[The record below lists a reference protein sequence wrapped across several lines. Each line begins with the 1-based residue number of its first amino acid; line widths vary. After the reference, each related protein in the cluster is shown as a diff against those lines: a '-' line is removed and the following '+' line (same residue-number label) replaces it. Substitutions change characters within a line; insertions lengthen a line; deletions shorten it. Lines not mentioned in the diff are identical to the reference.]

1 MLDLN
6 VKSPAEQR
14 ISLGTATFGLDYGIT
29 NQKGKLPLK
38 DIEKILA
45 RALECGIYEIDT
57 AQDYGDA
64 EKRLG
69 QIGVK
74 NFRVTT
80 KTAPPRDNIQLGKWN
95 ISRSLDLS
103 LNRLKVESCHG
114 FLLHDTGPL
123 HNDGAEQIAKQLH
136 QLKTEKR
143 VSHIGF
149 SSYDPAEA
157 ELLCERY
164 DFDMVQLPFNL
175 LDQRAGESGALARLK
190 KRGVSVS
197 VRSVFLQG
205 LLLSPPS
212 TSQNNAN
219 LPLEAVEE
227 FHQRCQKRNVTPLGA
242 ALGFVLQEKDIS
254 SIVLGCASLKEWEE
268 LLFALKQPRVTIS
281 WSPQTN
287 FQREMLDP
295 RTWGTG
301 SPAATSAKTH
311 KERDP

>member
-1 MLDLN
+1 MLDPN
-6 VKSPAEQR
+6 VKGAAEQR

-29 NQKGKLPLK
+29 NQQGKLPLK

-45 RALECGIYEIDT
+45 RALECGICEIDT
-57 AQDYGDA
+57 AQAYGDA
-64 EKRLG
+64 EDRLG
-69 QIGVK
+69 QIGLK
-74 NFRVTT
+74 DFQVTT
-80 KTAPPRDNIQLGKWN
+80 KTSPSGDNITLGKWN
-95 ISRSLDLS
+95 ISKALELS
-103 LNRLKVESCHG
+103 LSRLKVENCHG
-114 FLLHDTGPL
+114 FLLHDTAPF
-123 HNDGAEQIAKQLH
+123 HNEGADQIAKQLH
-136 QLKTEKR
+136 QLKSEKR

-149 SSYDPAEA
+149 SSYEPAEA

-268 LLFALKQPRVTIS
+268 ILFALKQPGVTIS

-287 FQREMLDP
+287 FQREMMDP
-295 RTWGTG
+295 RKWGTG
-301 SPAATSAKTH
+301 APLAISTK
-311 KERDP
+311 

>member
-1 MLDLN
+1 MIDPN
-6 VKSPAEQR
+6 VKDLSDQR
-14 ISLGTATFGLDYGIT
+14 ICLGTATFGLDYGIT
-29 NQKGKLPLK
+29 TLQGKLPLK

-45 RALECGIYEIDT
+45 RALECGICEIDT
-57 AQDYGDA
+57 AQAYGDA
-64 EKRLG
+64 EERLG

-74 NFRVTT
+74 DFRVTT
-80 KTAPPRDNIQLGKWN
+80 KTAPPRDNLTLGKWN
-95 ISRSLDLS
+95 ISKALELS
-103 LNRLKVESCHG
+103 LSRLKVENCHG
-114 FLLHDTGPL
+114 FLLHDTAPF
-123 HNDGAEQIAKQLH
+123 HSEGADQIAKQLH
-136 QLKTEKR
+136 QLKSEKR

-149 SSYDPAEA
+149 SSYEPAEA

-268 LLFALKQPRVTIS
+268 ILFALKQPGVTIS

-287 FQREMLDP
+287 FQREMMDP
-295 RTWGTG
+295 RKWGTG
-301 SPAATSAKTH
+301 APLAISTK
-311 KERDP
+311 

>member
-1 MLDLN
+1 MIDPN
-6 VKSPAEQR
+6 VKDLSDQR
-14 ISLGTATFGLDYGIT
+14 ICLGTATFGLDYGIT
-29 NQKGKLPLK
+29 NQQGKLPQK

-45 RALECGIYEIDT
+45 RALECGICEIDT
-57 AQDYGDA
+57 AQAYGDA
-64 EKRLG
+64 EERLG
-69 QIGVK
+69 QIGLK
-74 NFRVTT
+74 DFQVTT
-80 KTAPPRDNIQLGKWN
+80 KISPSGDNITLGKWN

-103 LNRLKVESCHG
+103 LSRLKVESCHG

-123 HNDGAEQIAKQLH
+123 HNDGAEQIAKELH
-136 QLKTEKR
+136 QLKSEKR

-149 SSYDPAEA
+149 SSYEPAEA

-190 KRGVSVS
+190 KRGVYVS

-219 LPLEAVEE
+219 LPLDAVKE
-227 FHQRCQKRNVTPLGA
+227 FHHACQKRKITPLRA

-268 LLFALKQPRVTIS
+268 ILFALKQPGVTIS

-287 FQREMLDP
+287 FQREMMDP
-295 RTWGTG
+295 RKWGTG
-301 SPAATSAKTH
+301 APLAISTK
-311 KERDP
+311 

>member
-1 MLDLN
+1 MIDPN
-6 VKSPAEQR
+6 VKDLSDQR
-14 ISLGTATFGLDYGIT
+14 ICLGTATFGLDYGIT
-29 NQKGKLPLK
+29 NQQGKLPQK

-45 RALECGIYEIDT
+45 RALECGICEIDT
-57 AQDYGDA
+57 AQAYGDA
-64 EKRLG
+64 EERLG
-69 QIGVK
+69 QIGLK
-74 NFRVTT
+74 DFQVTT
-80 KTAPPRDNIQLGKWN
+80 KISPSGDNITLGKWN

-103 LNRLKVESCHG
+103 LSRLKVESCHG

-123 HNDGAEQIAKQLH
+123 HNDGAEQIAKELH
-136 QLKTEKR
+136 QLKSEKR
-143 VSHIGF
+143 VSRIGF
-149 SSYDPAEA
+149 SSYDPTEA

-175 LDQRAGESGALARLK
+175 LDQRAVESGALARLK

-227 FHQRCQKRNVTPLGA
+227 FHQRCQKHRVTPLQA

-268 LLFALKQPRVTIS
+268 ILSVIKQPRATIS
-281 WSPQTN
+281 WSPQIDL
-287 FQREMLDP
+287 QKEMLDP
-295 RTWGTG
+295 RRWQIGLPSGTF
-301 SPAATSAKTH
+301 TK
-311 KERDP
+311 

>member
-1 MLDLN
+1 MIDPN
-6 VKSPAEQR
+6 VKDLSDQR
-14 ISLGTATFGLDYGIT
+14 ICLGTATFGLDYGIT
-29 NQKGKLPLK
+29 NLQGKLPLK

-45 RALECGIYEIDT
+45 RALECGICEIDT
-57 AQDYGDA
+57 AQAYGDA
-64 EKRLG
+64 EERLG
-69 QIGVK
+69 QIGLK
-74 NFRVTT
+74 DFQVTT
-80 KTAPPRDNIQLGKWN
+80 KTSPSGDNITLGKWN
-95 ISRSLDLS
+95 ISKALELS
-103 LNRLKVESCHG
+103 LSRLKVENCHG
-114 FLLHDTGPL
+114 FLLHDTAPF
-123 HNDGAEQIAKQLH
+123 HSEGADQIAKQLH
-136 QLKTEKR
+136 QLKSEKR

-149 SSYDPAEA
+149 SSYEPAEA
-157 ELLCERY
+157 ELLCGRY

-227 FHQRCQKRNVTPLGA
+227 FHQECQKHRVTPLQA

-268 LLFALKQPRVTIS
+268 ILSVIKQPRATIS
-281 WSPQTN
+281 WSPQTDL
-287 FQREMLDP
+287 QKEMLDP
-295 RTWGTG
+295 RRWQIG
-301 SPAATSAKTH
+301 SPSGTFTK
-311 KERDP
+311 

>member
-1 MLDLN
+1 MIDPN
-6 VKSPAEQR
+6 VKDLSDQR
-14 ISLGTATFGLDYGIT
+14 ICLGTATFGLDYGIT
-29 NQKGKLPLK
+29 NQQGKLPQK

-45 RALECGIYEIDT
+45 RALECGICEIDT
-57 AQDYGDA
+57 AQAYGDA
-64 EKRLG
+64 EERLG
-69 QIGVK
+69 QIGLK
-74 NFRVTT
+74 DFQVTT
-80 KTAPPRDNIQLGKWN
+80 KISPSGDNITLGKWN

-103 LNRLKVESCHG
+103 LSRLKVESCHG

-123 HNDGAEQIAKQLH
+123 HNDGAEQIAKELH
-136 QLKTEKR
+136 QLKSEKR

-149 SSYDPAEA
+149 SSYEPAEA

-227 FHQRCQKRNVTPLGA
+227 FHQRCQKRRVTPLGA

-268 LLFALKQPRVTIS
+268 ILLALKQPGVTIS

-287 FQREMLDP
+287 FQREMMDP
-295 RTWGTG
+295 RKWGTG
-301 SPAATSAKTH
+301 APLAISTK
-311 KERDP
+311 

>member
-1 MLDLN
+1 MIDPN
-6 VKSPAEQR
+6 VKDLSDQR
-14 ISLGTATFGLDYGIT
+14 ICLGTATFGLDYGIT
-29 NQKGKLPLK
+29 NQQGKLPQK

-45 RALECGIYEIDT
+45 RALECGICEIDT
-57 AQDYGDA
+57 AQAYGDA
-64 EKRLG
+64 EERLG
-69 QIGVK
+69 QIGLK
-74 NFRVTT
+74 DFQVTT
-80 KTAPPRDNIQLGKWN
+80 KISPPGDNITLGKWN
-95 ISRSLDLS
+95 ISKALEISLS
-103 LNRLKVESCHG
+103 RLKVECCHG
-114 FLLHDTGPL
+114 FLLHDTAPF
-123 HNDGAEQIAKQLH
+123 HNEGADQIAKQLH
-136 QLKTEKR
+136 QLKSEKR

-149 SSYDPAEA
+149 SSYEPAEA

-268 LLFALKQPRVTIS
+268 ILFAFKQPGVTIS

-287 FQREMLDP
+287 FQREMMDP
-295 RTWGTG
+295 RKWGTG
-301 SPAATSAKTH
+301 APLAISTK
-311 KERDP
+311 

>member
-1 MLDLN
+1 MLDPN
-6 VKSPAEQR
+6 VKGPAEQR

-29 NQKGKLPLK
+29 NQQGKPSLEE
-38 DIEKILA
+38 IEKILA
-45 RALECGIYEIDT
+45 LAIQCGVYQIDT
-57 AQDYGDA
+57 AQGYGDA
-64 EKRLG
+64 EERLG

-80 KTAPPRDNIQLGKWN
+80 KAAPPGDNIQLGKWN

-103 LNRLKVESCHG
+103 LSRLKVESCHG

-123 HNDGAEQIAKQLH
+123 HNDGAEQIAKELH
-136 QLKTEKR
+136 QLKSEKR
-143 VSHIGF
+143 VSRIGF
-149 SSYDPAEA
+149 SSYDPTEA

-205 LLLSPPS
+205 LLLSLPRS
-212 TSQNNAN
+212 SQQNAN

-227 FHQRCQKRNVTPLGA
+227 FHQECQKHRVTPLQA

-268 LLFALKQPRVTIS
+268 ILSVIKQPRATIS
-281 WSPQTN
+281 WSLQN
-287 FQREMLDP
+287 DLQKEMLDP
-295 RTWGTG
+295 RRWQIG
-301 SPAATSAKTH
+301 SPSGTFTK
-311 KERDP
+311 

>member
-1 MLDLN
+1 MIDPN
-6 VKSPAEQR
+6 VKDLSDQR
-14 ISLGTATFGLDYGIT
+14 ICLGTATFGLDYGIT
-29 NQKGKLPLK
+29 NLQGKLPLK

-45 RALECGIYEIDT
+45 RALECGICEIDT
-57 AQDYGDA
+57 AQAYGDA
-64 EKRLG
+64 EERLG
-69 QIGVK
+69 QIGLK
-74 NFRVTT
+74 DFQVTT
-80 KTAPPRDNIQLGKWN
+80 KTSPSGDNITLGKWN
-95 ISRSLDLS
+95 ISKALELS
-103 LNRLKVESCHG
+103 LSRLKVENCHG
-114 FLLHDTGPL
+114 FLLHDTAPF
-123 HNDGAEQIAKQLH
+123 HSEGADQIAKQLH
-136 QLKTEKR
+136 QLKSEKR

-149 SSYDPAEA
+149 SSYEPAEA

-268 LLFALKQPRVTIS
+268 ILFALKQPGVTIS

-287 FQREMLDP
+287 FQREMMDP
-295 RTWGTG
+295 RKWETG
-301 SPAATSAKTH
+301 APLAISTK
-311 KERDP
+311 

>member
-1 MLDLN
+1 MIDPN
-6 VKSPAEQR
+6 VKDLSDQR
-14 ISLGTATFGLDYGIT
+14 ICLGTATFGLDYGIT
-29 NQKGKLPLK
+29 NLQGKLPLK

-45 RALECGIYEIDT
+45 RALECGICEIDT
-57 AQDYGDA
+57 AQAYGDA
-64 EKRLG
+64 EERLG
-69 QIGVK
+69 QIGLK
-74 NFRVTT
+74 DFQVTT
-80 KTAPPRDNIQLGKWN
+80 KTSPSGDNITLGKWN
-95 ISRSLDLS
+95 ISKALELS
-103 LNRLKVESCHG
+103 LSRLKVENCHG
-114 FLLHDTGPL
+114 FLLHDTAPF
-123 HNDGAEQIAKQLH
+123 HSEGADQIAKQLH
-136 QLKTEKR
+136 QLKSEKR

-149 SSYDPAEA
+149 SSYEPAEA

-254 SIVLGCASLKEWEE
+254 SIVLGCASIKEWEE
-268 LLFALKQPRVTIS
+268 ILFALKQPRVTIS

-287 FQREMLDP
+287 FQSEMLDP

-301 SPAATSAKTH
+301 SPLAIATK
-311 KERDP
+311 

>member
-1 MLDLN
+1 MLDPN
-6 VKSPAEQR
+6 VKGAAEQR

-29 NQKGKLPLK
+29 NQQGKLPLK

-45 RALECGIYEIDT
+45 RALECGICEIDT
-57 AQDYGDA
+57 AQAYGDA
-64 EKRLG
+64 EERLG
-69 QIGVK
+69 QIGLK
-74 NFRVTT
+74 DFQVTT
-80 KTAPPRDNIQLGKWN
+80 KTSPSGDNITLGKWN
-95 ISRSLDLS
+95 ISKALELS
-103 LNRLKVESCHG
+103 LSRLKVENCHG
-114 FLLHDTGPL
+114 FLLHDTAPF
-123 HNDGAEQIAKQLH
+123 HSEGADQIAKQLH
-136 QLKTEKR
+136 QLKSEKR

-149 SSYDPAEA
+149 SSYEPAEA

-268 LLFALKQPRVTIS
+268 ILFALKQPGVTIS

-287 FQREMLDP
+287 FQREMMDP
-295 RTWGTG
+295 RKWGTG
-301 SPAATSAKTH
+301 APVAISTK
-311 KERDP
+311 

>member
-1 MLDLN
+1 MLDPN
-6 VKSPAEQR
+6 VKGAAEQR

-29 NQKGKLPLK
+29 NQQGKLPLK

-45 RALECGIYEIDT
+45 RALECGICEIDT
-57 AQDYGDA
+57 AQAYGDA
-64 EKRLG
+64 EERLG
-69 QIGVK
+69 QIGLK
-74 NFRVTT
+74 DFQVTT
-80 KTAPPRDNIQLGKWN
+80 KTSPSGDNITLGKWN
-95 ISRSLDLS
+95 ISKALELS
-103 LNRLKVESCHG
+103 LSRLKVENCHG
-114 FLLHDTGPL
+114 FLLHDTAPF
-123 HNDGAEQIAKQLH
+123 HSEGADQIAKQLH
-136 QLKTEKR
+136 QLKSEKR

-149 SSYDPAEA
+149 SSYEPAEA

-268 LLFALKQPRVTIS
+268 ILFALKQPGVTIS

-287 FQREMLDP
+287 FQREMMDP
-295 RTWGTG
+295 RKWGTG
-301 SPAATSAKTH
+301 APLAISTK
-311 KERDP
+311 

>member
-1 MLDLN
+1 MFNKPARNKKPLN
-6 VKSPAEQR
+6 SHQIER
-14 ISLGTATFGLDYGIT
+14 NICIGTATFGLDYGIT
-29 NQKGKLPLK
+29 NQQGKLPQK

-45 RALECGIYEIDT
+45 RALECGICEIDT
-57 AQDYGDA
+57 AQAYGDA
-64 EKRLG
+64 EERLG

-80 KTAPPRDNIQLGKWN
+80 KTAPPGYNIQLGKWN

-103 LNRLKVESCHG
+103 LSRLKVESCHG

-123 HNDGAEQIAKQLH
+123 HNDGAEQIAKELH
-136 QLKTEKR
+136 QLKSEKR
-143 VSHIGF
+143 VSRIGF
-149 SSYDPAEA
+149 SSYDPTEA

-268 LLFALKQPRVTIS
+268 ILFVLKQPRVTIS
-281 WSPQTN
+281 WSPQTDL
-287 FQREMLDP
+287 QKKMLDP
-295 RTWGTG
+295 RRWQIG
-301 SPAATSAKTH
+301 SPSGTFTK
-311 KERDP
+311 

>member
-1 MLDLN
+1 MLDPN
-6 VKSPAEQR
+6 VKGAAEQR

-29 NQKGKLPLK
+29 NQQGKLPLK

-45 RALECGIYEIDT
+45 RALECGICEIDT
-57 AQDYGDA
+57 AQAYGDA
-64 EKRLG
+64 EERLG
-69 QIGVK
+69 QIGLK
-74 NFRVTT
+74 DFQVTT
-80 KTAPPRDNIQLGKWN
+80 KTSPSGDNITLGKWN
-95 ISRSLDLS
+95 ISKALELS
-103 LNRLKVESCHG
+103 LSRLKVENCHG
-114 FLLHDTGPL
+114 FLLHDTAPF
-123 HNDGAEQIAKQLH
+123 HSEGADQIAKQLH
-136 QLKTEKR
+136 QLKSEKR

-149 SSYDPAEA
+149 SSYEPAEA

-268 LLFALKQPRVTIS
+268 ILFALKQPGVTIS

-287 FQREMLDP
+287 FQREMMDP
-295 RTWGTG
+295 RKWGTG
-301 SPAATSAKTH
+301 APLAISTQ
-311 KERDP
+311 

>member
-1 MLDLN
+1 MLDPN

-29 NQKGKLPLK
+29 NQQGKLPLK

-45 RALECGIYEIDT
+45 RALECGICEIDT
-57 AQDYGDA
+57 AEAYGDA
-64 EKRLG
+64 EERLG

-74 NFRVTT
+74 DFRVTT
-80 KTAPPRDNIQLGKWN
+80 KTSPSGDNITLGKWN
-95 ISRSLDLS
+95 ISKAVELS
-103 LNRLKVESCHG
+103 LSRLKVENCHG
-114 FLLHDTGPL
+114 FLLHDTAPF
-123 HNDGAEQIAKQLH
+123 HNKGADQIAKQLH
-136 QLKTEKR
+136 QLKSEKR

-149 SSYDPAEA
+149 SSYEPAEA

-205 LLLSPPS
+205 LLLSLPRS
-212 TSQNNAN
+212 SQQNAN

-227 FHQRCQKRNVTPLGA
+227 FHQECQKHRVTPLQA

-268 LLFALKQPRVTIS
+268 ILSVIKQPRATIS

-287 FQREMLDP
+287 FQREMMDP

-301 SPAATSAKTH
+301 APLAI
-311 KERDP
+311 

>member
-1 MLDLN
+1 MLDRN
-6 VKSPAEQR
+6 AKVPSEQR
-14 ISLGTATFGLDYGIT
+14 ICLGTATFGLDYGIT
-29 NQKGKLPLK
+29 NQQGKLPLK

-64 EKRLG
+64 EERLG

-114 FLLHDTGPL
+114 FLLHDTGPF
-123 HNDGAEQIAKQLH
+123 HNDGAEQIAKELH
-136 QLKTEKR
+136 QLKSEKR
-143 VSHIGF
+143 VSRIGF
-149 SSYDPAEA
+149 SSYDPTEA

-287 FQREMLDP
+287 FQREMMDP
-295 RTWGTG
+295 RKWGTKAPLAI
-301 SPAATSAKTH
+301 STK
-311 KERDP
+311 